1 MPTPRPTKRSVS
13 PATRPSRPTRRGVAI
28 QADEDE
34 EAPEPFFSSRP
45 TRREVVTPQLIP
57 PRKEKPTNIRG
68 QFSIASVKNVGAN
81 SISGEIEPIRKRSPT
96 RSQPPPMAHVKV
108 VSSTKKSITVLVNG
122 RELTLERPAAIE
134 LASAIFTTFG
144 GA

>member
-1 MPTPRPTKRSVS
+1 MPPTRPTKRSVS
-13 PATRPSRPTRRGVAI
+13 PATRPARPTRRGVAI
-28 QADEDE
+28 QADED

-45 TRREVVTPQLIP
+45 TRREVITPDLLP
-57 PRKEKPTNIRG
+57 PRKDKPTNIRG

-108 VSSTKKSITVLVNG
+108 VSSTKKQITVLVNG

-144 GA
+144 A